1 MLAGGLAA
9 AVTMAGG
16 ADAMASSTKSV
27 TADRGGVSDSE
38 AAERH
43 DDVFKR
49 GSELITPHMRLVGRT
64 PKRTAGASKDLRD
77 GIRLLDEA
85 LRLYPNNWSALWIQG
100 KAFQALDD
108 HAQAYARFKRSY
120 ALEPDNA
127 DIGRELMLECLEVGR
142 MTEAVDVARAASDKT
157 PGDAGLRAN
166 LALAL
171 LLAGRITDAG
181 DTAGVALQMDPD
193 DAITKSLVRIID
205 DVRRGKRRPPRRVS
219 DLTSRP

>member
-1 MLAGGLAA
+1 M
-9 AVTMAGG
+9 
-16 ADAMASSTKSV
+16 
-27 TADRGGVSDSE
+27 
-38 AAERH
+38 
-43 DDVFKR
+43 
-49 GSELITPHMRLVGRT
+49 
-64 PKRTAGASKDLRD
+64 
-77 GIRLLDEA
+77 
-85 LRLYPNNWSALWIQG
+85 YPNNWSALWIQG

-108 HAQAYARFKRSY
+108 HAQAYTRFKRSH

-142 MTEAVDVARAASDKT
+142 MNEAVDVARAASDKT

-181 DTAGVALQMDPD
+181 DTAGAALQMDPS

>member
-1 MLAGGLAA
+1 MLSGGLAA
-9 AVTMAGG
+9 AVTLAGS
-16 ADAMASSTKSV
+16 AHVAASSSKSV
-27 TADRGGVSDSE
+27 AADRGGVSESE
-38 AAERH
+38 VAERH

-49 GSELITPHMRLVGRT
+49 GSELITPYMRLAE
-64 PKRTAGASKDLRD
+64 RTAKKPGAAKDLRE

-85 LRLYPNNWSALWIQG
+85 LRLYPGNWSALWIQG

-108 HAQAYARFKRSY
+108 HAAAYARFKRSH
-120 ALEPDNA
+120 ALAPDNP

-142 MTEAVDVARAASDKT
+142 MSEAVDVARAASDKK
-157 PGDAGLRAN
+157 PRDAGLRAN

-171 LLAGRITDAG
+171 LLAGRVTEAN
-181 DTAGVALQMDPD
+181 DTAGVALQMDPS

-205 DVRRGKRRPPRRVS
+205 DVRRGKRPPPRRVS